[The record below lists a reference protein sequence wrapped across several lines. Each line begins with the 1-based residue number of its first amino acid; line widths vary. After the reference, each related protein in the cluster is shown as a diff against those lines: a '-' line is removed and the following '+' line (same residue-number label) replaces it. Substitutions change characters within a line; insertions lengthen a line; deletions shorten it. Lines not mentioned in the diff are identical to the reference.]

1 MGDDPPPL
9 PPKLR
14 SGGGGGGGGSWSRY
28 TEQDIAKALEEEN
41 KEYERIR
48 KEKLGRSQSQRASSI
63 KENDTQ
69 DQPRSKTPTERGS
82 TKMDVKSRPRPNSN
96 QPLPKPR
103 TISLSQTQSTSLM
116 TQLHSS
122 TKPRAVSYAGLARS
136 EPDNSDATQSGSI
149 NKQLVKEEED
159 KNSQQDLMSFHSP
172 EKPKN
177 DILELFN
184 SVNNSSTSLVLP
196 ASASNSQ
203 GTCRLPSSYG
213 QLFNTQ
219 HHIQGGSSSTLS
231 STYQGTIAAST
242 VASPNWLAI
251 VQDGSTYPN
260 YNNSSLAS
268 AVPYQPILSQQQ
280 SVPAN
285 FNKYFNMSNTGQLV
299 PVSQSLSTSQTG
311 PQLPRRCPTLDM
323 SCRSSMIS
331 QLSVSQSASSS
342 PILSP
347 IALENT
353 NSALGVLGNIR
364 KGDDLIDLGK
374 EPLMSIENTDS
385 AAMRDSVLDVFDPI
399 VLKTKEEESRKMY
412 SIVSALKRDDGDG
425 VGEVKISKEAH
436 ELLQLKKGKKSVN
449 DDEMSYYE
457 QVDPFEYMHPGASS
471 TRSDPVYDIYDGL
484 VSPGAVGGET
494 FDLPPPLPPR
504 TSARESD
511 TEVQRSPRH
520 KTQKKKVEEKRRE
533 SLKFEGHSS
542 PCRIQLRKIPA
553 LNADDEA
560 KAFWES
566 IKKRR
571 GEYTWNDHIGNPG
584 LLHSACLEGNVDPTL
599 SVKLTVH
606 YQDKKSVSFTCNLD
620 SSVEHVVMHTVCTLE
635 LSGESND
642 YILKVRG
649 VDDYL
654 SGETTL
660 GEYEYVHSCIKYDK
674 DVVFTLMN
682 ADTVKQSYIRTDADD
697 VAIASV
703 RVEELMSAGS
713 GEVVHHET
721 LIIVIDTFETEL
733 KNLHKSGVL
742 LIDGTMVQ
750 DLPSPMRSIGLRQ
763 VVKQLCSLLGKLETT
778 DVTDAITNLVST
790 CRIIQKSQGILDG
803 EEDSR
808 GQRMLSTGSHD
819 SSNPEELKTLLL
831 DALSRLATAVN
842 NFLVMYSKAFRVD
855 FTVDVSSDVTSESRD
870 IREVRDKISVKIQ
883 GLHRLEMEWR
893 YDEYFVE
900 AQLFHGSR
908 CIGQPVH
915 THTKKVT
922 DDCKFYS
929 KVIFN
934 HWLDLGARINTLPKE
949 SRLVLTVFGL
959 KVVEAENKVEQPQYI
974 REELGWAA
982 LQCFSYKGNLT
993 QGSSLLTLWPMASDR
1008 RLGPAPYSSDH
1019 PQVHGCPVISVE
1031 LKDLCGEVIF
1041 PEIVPLEPTK
1051 LEFSSL
1057 DSNTQQL
1064 LSDIIERDIFTF
1076 NKGSAEEREIL
1087 WEKRHYL
1094 HEEPFALAK
1103 VLLAAHSWDVSCLPD
1118 LHSIVKNWSSPTPAD
1133 ALHLLLPCFADS
1145 AVRGRAVEWIRS
1157 LGSDELISF
1166 LPQLVQ
1172 AVKHEAWDISPTA
1185 ELLLERALTSPR
1197 LAHHLY
1203 WLLNQCLPL
1212 QTNMG
1217 GEREVVS
1224 DARYRRRLNL
1234 VTRALMAVCGKNMED
1249 RLLSQEARLRS
1260 LYATAMRIKDL
1271 KDNQRMTILNQDL
1284 SDLHYC
1290 LEANPTSLPLSPSLE
1305 VSGVD
1310 IKNCSYFNSFTVPLR
1325 LAFISSEKNTHP
1337 IHAIFKVGDDLRQD
1351 MLVIQ
1356 MIRLMDKLWIKEG
1369 LDLKVVTF
1377 SVVPTGD
1384 KIGIIELVKDAE
1396 TLRKIHTE
1404 YGITG
1409 SFQDRPIAE
1418 WLAKQNPS
1426 QLEYQRAVEN
1436 FTASCAAYCVAT
1448 YILGICDRHND
1459 NIMLKTSGHL
1469 FHIDFGK
1476 FLGDAQKFGSFKRDR
1491 TPFVLTSDM
1500 AYVINGGE
1508 KPSDKFQG
1516 FVDLCCRAFNII
1528 RRNGQ
1533 LLLYLFAL
1541 MASSGI
1547 PGVTWDA
1554 VTYVERALLQ
1564 DKTNAE
1570 AGAMFSR
1577 MIQES
1582 LKSWFTQVNFFIHNL
1597 AQLRFT
1603 GDHSDDLLLS
1613 FIPKTYTESQDGKI
1627 HQVRLYSYQ
1636 KRYNPNKY
1644 YVYILEVEREGQ
1656 REPTYLFRSYREF
1669 SEFHQK
1675 LCLIFPL
1682 ARIHS
1687 LPKGVQIGRSEV
1699 KAVAEKR
1706 KLEIELFLATL
1717 FDLAPEIS
1725 HSDLVYTFFHPLL
1738 RDQEDTDIHIKKL
1751 KNKDP
1756 RSSVVGVRSG
1766 SSNSRGGAAQGQV
1779 KVSIQYL
1786 RGQLQIMVHHA
1797 RNLSFISA
1805 GQEPSPYV
1813 KLYLLPDPYK
1823 KTKRKTKVVKKS
1835 CHPTFME
1842 PITYRMSQDIV
1853 KQRILEISVWSEDKF
1868 SENIYLGS
1876 SYLKL
1881 SALELKEEQCEWLSL
1896 EHQRNTALGHTI
1908 QHRA

>member
-1 MGDDPPPL
+1 MVQVQTKEEVSNTSEKPPDRKTKKPGKRRSTFYCL
-9 PPKLR
+9 PPDI
-14 SGGGGGGGGSWSRY
+14 GSAES
-28 TEQDIAKALEEEN
+28 LP
-41 KEYERIR
+41 
-48 KEKLGRSQSQRASSI
+48 LH
-63 KENDTQ
+63 TQ
-69 DQPRSKTPTERGS
+69 QGSKQHES
-82 TKMDVKSRPRPNSN
+82 
-96 QPLPKPR
+96 
-103 TISLSQTQSTSLM
+103 
-116 TQLHSS
+116 
-122 TKPRAVSYAGLARS
+122 RAVEDSHKVEITENIADFLKDKVGDYDVSFEIKTRKS
-136 EPDNSDATQSGSI
+136 ESHWYMIYYDGSI
-149 NKQLVKEEED
+149 NISDDDDDDEVSKVETCMCNEICAATTQP
-159 KNSQQDLMSFHSP
+159 SF
-172 EKPKN
+172 E
-177 DILELFN
+177 
-184 SVNNSSTSLVLP
+184 
-196 ASASNSQ
+196 
-203 GTCRLPSSYG
+203 C
-213 QLFNTQ
+213 
-219 HHIQGGSSSTLS
+219 
-231 STYQGTIAAST
+231 TY
-242 VASPNWLAI
+242 
-251 VQDGSTYPN
+251 
-260 YNNSSLAS
+260 SSLECKGKNVKKRS
-268 AVPYQPILSQQQ
+268 
-280 SVPAN
+280 
-285 FNKYFNMSNTGQLV
+285 G
-299 PVSQSLSTSQTG
+299 VSFDGRASTSQ
-311 PQLPRRCPTLDM
+311 
-323 SCRSSMIS
+323 
-331 QLSVSQSASSS
+331 VH
-342 PILSP
+342 
-347 IALENT
+347 
-353 NSALGVLGNIR
+353 V
-364 KGDDLIDLGK
+364 
-374 EPLMSIENTDS
+374 
-385 AAMRDSVLDVFDPI
+385 
-399 VLKTKEEESRKMY
+399 
-412 SIVSALKRDDGDG
+412 
-425 VGEVKISKEAH
+425 
-436 ELLQLKKGKKSVN
+436 
-449 DDEMSYYE
+449 
-457 QVDPFEYMHPGASS
+457 
-471 TRSDPVYDIYDGL
+471 
-484 VSPGAVGGET
+484 
-494 FDLPPPLPPR
+494 
-504 TSARESD
+504 
-511 TEVQRSPRH
+511 
-520 KTQKKKVEEKRRE
+520 
-533 SLKFEGHSS
+533 
-542 PCRIQLRKIPA
+542 RKIPA
-553 LNADDEA
+553 LSADDEA
-560 KAFWES
+560 RAFWNC

-584 LLHSACLEGNVDPTL
+584 LLHSACLEGTVDPSL
-599 SVKLTVH
+599 SCKLSVH
-606 YQDKKSVSFTCNLD
+606 YQDKQSATFTCSLD

-635 LSGESND
+635 LPGESGD

-654 SGETTL
+654 SGDTLL
-660 GEYEYVHSCIKYDK
+660 GEYEYVHSCMKYDE
-674 DVVFTLMN
+674 DVFFTLMH
-682 ADTVKQSYIRTDADD
+682 ADSVRQSYLRTEEDD
-697 VAIASV
+697 LAVMNV
-703 RVEELMSAGS
+703 RVEDLMSAGS
-713 GEVVHHET
+713 GEVIHHET
-721 LIIVIDTFETEL
+721 LIIVVETFETEL
-733 KNLHKSGVL
+733 TRLQNSGFL
-742 LIDGTMVQ
+742 LVDGTPMQ
-750 DLPSPMRSIGLRQ
+750 DLPSPMRSRRLRQ
-763 VVKQLCSLLGKLETT
+763 VVKQMCALLGNLETT
-778 DVTDAITNLVST
+778 EVSDAINTLVST

-803 EEDSR
+803 EDDGP
-808 GQRMLSTGSHD
+808 GQRVLSTGSHD
-819 SSNPEELKTLLL
+819 TSNPEDLKQLLL
-831 DALSRLATAVN
+831 DTLSRLAGAVN
-842 NFLVMYSKAFRVD
+842 NFLVMYAKAFRVD
-855 FTVDVSSDVTSESRD
+855 FTVDMTVDPTQEQRD
-870 IREVRDKISVKIQ
+870 IQDVREKVSIKVQ
-883 GLHRLEMEWR
+883 GLHRLQLEWK

-915 THTKKVT
+915 TPTKRVT
-922 DDCKFYS
+922 DDPKFYQ
-929 KVIFN
+929 KIIFN
-934 HWLDLGARINTLPKE
+934 RWLDLGARVNTLPRE

-959 KVVEAENKVEQPQYI
+959 KVVEAENKVEQPQYL

-982 LQCFSYKGNLT
+982 IQCFSFEGHLT
-993 QGSSLLTLWPMASDR
+993 QGYHLLTLWPMASDR

-1019 PQVHGCPVISVE
+1019 PQVHGCAVLSVE
-1031 LKDLCGEVIF
+1031 LMDFGGDVVF
-1041 PEIVPLEPTK
+1041 PKITPLEPTK

-1057 DSNTQQL
+1057 DVNTQQL

-1076 NKGSAEEREIL
+1076 NKGSVEEREIL

-1094 HEEPFALAK
+1094 HKEPFALAK

-1118 LHSIVKNWSSPTPAD
+1118 LHSLVKNWASPAPAD

-1145 AVRGRAVEWIRS
+1145 VVRARAVEWIRG
-1157 LGSDELISF
+1157 LGSDELITF

-1234 VTRALMAVCGKNMED
+1234 VTRALMAICGKNMEN
-1249 RLLSQEARLRS
+1249 RLLTQEAILRS
-1260 LYATAMRIKDL
+1260 LYATAMNIKDT
-1271 KDNQRMTILNQDL
+1271 KDSQRINVLSRDL
-1284 SDLHYC
+1284 ENIHYS
-1290 LEANPTSLPLSPSLE
+1290 LEASPTSLPLSPSLE
-1305 VSGVD
+1305 VAGVD
-1310 IKNCSYFNSFTVPLR
+1310 VKNCSYFNSFTVPLK
-1325 LAFISSEKNTHP
+1325 LAFLSSEKNTDP

-1356 MIRLMDKLWIKEG
+1356 MIRLMDKLWLKEG
-1369 LDLKVVTF
+1369 FDLKVVTF

-1396 TLRKIHTE
+1396 TLRKIQTE
-1404 YGITG
+1404 YGVTG

-1426 QLEYQRAVEN
+1426 QLEYQRAVDN

-1508 KPSDKFQG
+1508 KPSDKFQS

-1554 VTYVERALLQ
+1554 VTYVERSLLQ

-1597 AQLRFT
+1597 AQLRFS
-1603 GDHSDDLLLS
+1603 GDHSDDLLS
-1613 FIPKTYTESQDGKI
+1613 FIPRTYTAAQDGKI
-1627 HQVRLYSYQ
+1627 HIVRLYSYQ

-1656 REPTYLFRSYREF
+1656 REPSYLFRSYREF

-1675 LCLIFPL
+1675 LCMIFPL
-1682 ARIHS
+1682 ARIHG

-1738 RDQEDTDIHIKKL
+1738 RDQEDTDIHIRKL
-1751 KNKDP
+1751 KNKD
-1756 RSSVVGVRSG
+1756 
-1766 SSNSRGGAAQGQV
+1766 SRTSLPPAIPSIPGQVQGQV
-1779 KVSIQYL
+1779 KVSVQYL

-1797 RNLSFISA
+1797 RNLSLIST

-1813 KLYLLPDPYK
+1813 KLYLLPDPHK
-1823 KTKRKTKVVKKS
+1823 KTKRKTKVVKKT

-1853 KQRILEISVWSEDKF
+1853 KQRVLEISVWSEDKF
-1868 SENIYLGS
+1868 SENMYLGS
-1876 SYLKL
+1876 SYLRL

-1908 QHRA
+1908 QHNA

>member
-1 MGDDPPPL
+1 MGDEPPPL
-9 PPKLR
+9 PPKMR
-14 SGGGGGGGGSWSRY
+14 SSTGVRY
-28 TEQDIAKALEEEN
+28 TEQDMAKALEEEN

-48 KEKLGRSQSQRASSI
+48 RELGRSHSQRQAPLR
-63 KENDTQ
+63 ENGLHDA
-69 DQPRSKTPTERGS
+69 PRSQTPTERHS
-82 TKMDVKSRPRPNSN
+82 RPVEVKPRPRPGNKPA
-96 QPLPKPR
+96 QPTPKPR
-103 TISLSQTQSTSLM
+103 TISLTQNTPKAPVKSRSASHSVYSHSLIAAESVSVSNSNASPTSTI
-116 TQLHSS
+116 
-122 TKPRAVSYAGLARS
+122 A
-136 EPDNSDATQSGSI
+136 ESG
-149 NKQLVKEEED
+149 ND
-159 KNSQQDLMSFHSP
+159 QQDLISFNSP

-177 DILELFN
+177 DILEYLHTVN
-184 SVNNSSTSLVLP
+184 ANQKSVVPVST
-196 ASASNSQ
+196 SQ
-203 GTCRLPSSYG
+203 GTYRVHSISRQSYSS
-213 QLFNTQ
+213 
-219 HHIQGGSSSTLS
+219 HHSSSVGPTASLT
-231 STYQGTIAAST
+231 TYQGAMTPMFSG
-242 VASPNWLAI
+242 SQCQAI
-251 VQDGSTYPN
+251 TQNGTSYPN
-260 YNNSSLAS
+260 YSHSSTGTSYRPTLPTVQPTTSNLILNYPSSL
-268 AVPYQPILSQQQ
+268 
-280 SVPAN
+280 
-285 FNKYFNMSNTGQLV
+285 GQLV
-299 PVSQSLSTSQTG
+299 PVMPPL
-311 PQLPRRCPTLDM
+311 PQRCPVVDLHNVGNM
-323 SCRSSMIS
+323 FS
-331 QLSVSQSASSS
+331 QLTIPKGAKGSPVGTPTTAGLTIPDPAISASTAGRIVSAS
-342 PILSP
+342 
-347 IALENT
+347 
-353 NSALGVLGNIR
+353 NS
-364 KGDDLIDLGK
+364 DDLIDLGK
-374 EPLMSIENTDS
+374 GGSLTDS
-385 AAMRDSVLDVFDPI
+385 VDALETKTSVLDVFDPI
-399 VLKTKEEESRKMY
+399 MLKAKEELRRKNT
-412 SIVSALKRDDGDG
+412 SASNSVS
-425 VGEVKISKEAH
+425 SKEHHTDPSCVPISDEAQ
-436 ELLQLKKGKKSVN
+436 ELLRYKCSKKLN

-471 TRSDPVYDIYDGL
+471 TRSDPVYDIYYGL

-494 FDLPPPLPPR
+494 FDIPPPLPPR
-504 TSARESD
+504 SSVKEP
-511 TEVQRSPRH
+511 EVELRKSVRSPRAE
-520 KTQKKKVEEKRRE
+520 KKFMEKKR
-533 SLKFEGHSS
+533 SGVVLDGKSS
-542 PCRIQLRKIPA
+542 TRQIRLLKIPA
-553 LNADDEA
+553 LSADDEA
-560 KAFWES
+560 RAFWDC

-571 GEYTWNDHIGNPG
+571 GEYTWDDHIGNPG
-584 LLHSACLEGNVDPTL
+584 LLHSACLEGTVDPGL
-599 SVKLTVH
+599 SVKL
-606 YQDKKSVSFTCNLD
+606 SVYYKEREPLAFTCNLD

-635 LSGESND
+635 LPGESAD
-642 YILKVRG
+642 YMLKVRG

-654 SGETTL
+654 SGETVL
-660 GEYEYVHSCIKYDK
+660 GEYEYVHNCIKYDQ
-674 DVVFTLMN
+674 DVAFTLMH
-682 ADTVKQSYIRTDADD
+682 ADSVRHSYQRTQEDD
-697 VAIASV
+697 IAVLDV
-703 RVEELMSAGS
+703 RVEDLMSAGS
-713 GEVVHHET
+713 GEVVHHES
-721 LIIVIDTFETEL
+721 LIIVVETFETEL
-733 KNLHKSGVL
+733 TRLQNSGFL
-742 LIDGTMVQ
+742 LVDGMPLQ
-750 DLPSPMRSIGLRQ
+750 DLPSPMRSRRLRQ
-763 VVKQLCSLLGKLETT
+763 VVKQMCAILGNLETT
-778 DVTDAITNLVST
+778 EVSESINNLVST
-790 CRIIQKSQGILDG
+790 CRIIQQSQPRGTMELQKGILDG
-803 EEDSR
+803 EEDIP
-808 GQRMLSTGSHD
+808 GQRILSTGSHD
-819 SSNPEELKTLLL
+819 STNPEDLKHLLL
-831 DALSRLATAVN
+831 DALSRLAGAVN
-842 NFLVMYSKAFRVD
+842 NFLVMYAKAFRVD
-855 FTVDVSSDVTSESRD
+855 FTVDRTVDATKAFSLHNIFSLSR
-870 IREVRDKISVKIQ
+870 K
-883 GLHRLEMEWR
+883 
-893 YDEYFVE
+893 
-900 AQLFHGSR
+900 
-908 CIGQPVH
+908 
-915 THTKKVT
+915 
-922 DDCKFYS
+922 
-929 KVIFN
+929 
-934 HWLDLGARINTLPKE
+934 
-949 SRLVLTVFGL
+949 
-959 KVVEAENKVEQPQYI
+959 
-974 REELGWAA
+974 
-982 LQCFSYKGNLT
+982 LT
-993 QGSSLLTLWPMASDR
+993 QGSHLLTLWPMVSDK

-1019 PQVHGCPVISVE
+1019 PRVHGCPVLSVE
-1031 LKDLCGEVIF
+1031 LKDFGGEVYF
-1041 PEIVPLEPTK
+1041 PRVEIPPPTK

-1057 DSNTQQL
+1057 DLNTQQQ
-1064 LSDIIERDIFTF
+1064 LSDIIERDIFIF
-1076 NKGSAEEREIL
+1076 NKGSVEEREIL

-1094 HEEPFALAK
+1094 HEEPAALAK

-1118 LHSIVKNWSSPTPAD
+1118 LHSLVRNWASPAPAD

-1145 AVRGRAVEWIRS
+1145 VVRGCAVGWIRG

-1217 GEREVVS
+1217 GERELVS

-1234 VTRALMAVCGKNMED
+1234 VTRALMAICGKNLEN
-1249 RLLSQEARLRS
+1249 RLLTQEAILRS
-1260 LYATAMRIKDL
+1260 LYATAMNIKDT
-1271 KDNQRMTILNQDL
+1271 KDSQRMHVLGRDL
-1284 SDLHYC
+1284 ENIHYN
-1290 LEANPTSLPLSPSLE
+1290 LTENPTSLPLSPSLE
-1305 VSGVD
+1305 VAGVD
-1310 IKNCSYFNSFTVPLR
+1310 LKNCSYFNSFTVPLK
-1325 LAFISSEKNTHP
+1325 LAFLSSEDNTDP

-1356 MIRLMDKLWIKEG
+1356 MIRLMDKLWLKEG

-1396 TLRKIHTE
+1396 TLRKIQTE
-1404 YGITG
+1404 YGVTG

-1426 QLEYQRAVEN
+1426 QLEYQRAVDN
-1436 FTASCAAYCVAT
+1436 FTASCAGYCVAT

-1528 RRNGQ
+1528 RHNGH

-1554 VTYVERALLQ
+1554 VTYVQRALLQ

-1613 FIPKTYTESQDGKI
+1613 FIPRTYTAAQDGKI
-1627 HQVRLYSYQ
+1627 RMVRLYSYQ

-1644 YVYILEVEREGQ
+1644 YVYILQVDRENQ

-1675 LCLIFPL
+1675 LCLVFPL

-1687 LPKGVQIGRSEV
+1687 IPKGVQIGRSEV

-1738 RDQEDTDIHIKKL
+1738 RDQEDTDIHLKKL
-1751 KNKDP
+1751 KGKDT
-1756 RSSVVGVRSG
+1756 RSSISSG
-1766 SSNSRGGAAQGQV
+1766 APNSAGQVQGQV
-1779 KVSIQYL
+1779 KVSVQYL

-1797 RNLSFISA
+1797 RNLSLTSP

-1813 KLYLLPDPYK
+1813 KLYLLPDPHK
-1823 KTKRKTKVVKKS
+1823 KTKRKTKVVKKT

-1842 PITYRMSQDIV
+1842 PITYRMSQDII
-1853 KQRILEISVWSEDKF
+1853 KQRVLEISVWSEDKF
-1868 SENIYLGS
+1868 SENVYLGS
-1876 SYLKL
+1876 CYLRL
-1881 SALELKEEQCEWLSL
+1881 AALDLKEEQCEWLSL

>member
-1 MGDDPPPL
+1 MGDKPPPL
-9 PPKLR
+9 PPKMR
-14 SGGGGGGGGSWSRY
+14 SVGGGQY
-28 TEQDIAKALEEEN
+28 TQQDIAKALEEEN

-48 KEKLGRSQSQRASSI
+48 REKLSRSQSQRSASV
-63 KENDTQ
+63 KENGTQ
-69 DQPRSKTPTERGS
+69 DRPRPQTPTERGS
-82 TKMDVKSRPRPNSN
+82 TKTDVKPRPRPSPATT
-96 QPLPKPR
+96 QPTPKPR
-103 TISLSQTQSTSLM
+103 TFSLSHTQPVSLFPQSQAATKTRSVSQGSPFITESQFTHVSQLESVSTSKF
-116 TQLHSS
+116 TS
-122 TKPRAVSYAGLARS
+122 TD
-136 EPDNSDATQSGSI
+136 ENQ
-149 NKQLVKEEED
+149 ED
-159 KNSQQDLMSFHSP
+159 LISFHSP

-177 DILELFN
+177 DILTLLHN
-184 SVNNSSTSLVLP
+184 INANQ
-196 ASASNSQ
+196 SAVVPITTSQ
-203 GTCRLPSSYG
+203 GTYTMSNTYRQSFSTPPPTVRPPSS
-213 QLFNTQ
+213 L
-219 HHIQGGSSSTLS
+219 
-231 STYQGTIAAST
+231 STYQGTIT
-242 VASPNWLAI
+242 PIVA
-251 VQDGSTYPN
+251 GSTWSVAGQNGMTPYPN
-260 YNNSSLAS
+260 YSSSSLS
-268 AVPYQPILSQQQ
+268 SVSYQ
-280 SVPAN
+280 SVIGQSSSLSCGLSYKN
-285 FNKYFNMSNTGQLV
+285 FQNPGQLV
-299 PVSQSLSTSQTG
+299 PVTQASSGTQSAPPITQRCSNLDINLVLGNHLSDCQSTSAASGT
-311 PQLPRRCPTLDM
+311 PTKEM
-323 SCRSSMIS
+323 A
-331 QLSVSQSASSS
+331 LSVSLIGKS
-342 PILSP
+342 P
-347 IALENT
+347 
-353 NSALGVLGNIR
+353 NIP
-364 KGDDLIDLGK
+364 KDDLIDLGK
-374 EPLMSIENTDS
+374 GS
-385 AAMRDSVLDVFDPI
+385 AVKDSVDCETKTSLLDAFDPI
-399 VLKTKEEESRKMY
+399 VLKAKEEEKAKKRSPSSSSSINQGETNVEPSDVSISEEAQELLSFKSRK
-412 SIVSALKRDDGDG
+412 SR
-425 VGEVKISKEAH
+425 
-436 ELLQLKKGKKSVN
+436 N

-494 FDLPPPLPPR
+494 FDIPPPLPPR
-504 TSARESD
+504 SSVVE
-511 TEVQRSPRH
+511 EVDIRLRRGARSPKSPRVAAL
-520 KTQKKKVEEKRRE
+520 KKR
-533 SLKFEGHSS
+533 SCLKFDGTSTSS
-542 PCRIQLRKIPA
+542 HIQLCKIPA
-553 LNADDEA
+553 LSADDEA
-560 KAFWES
+560 RAFWDS
-566 IKKRR
+566 IKRRR
-571 GEYTWNDHIGNPG
+571 GEYTWSDHIGNPG
-584 LLHSACLEGNVDPTL
+584 LLHSACLESSIDPKQ
-599 SVKLTVH
+599 SIKLTVH
-606 YQDKKSVSFTCNLD
+606 YLSHESVTFTCNLD

-635 LSGESND
+635 LPGESAD
-642 YILKVRG
+642 YVLKVRG
-649 VDDYL
+649 LDEYL
-654 SGETTL
+654 SGETVL
-660 GEYEYVHSCIKYDK
+660 GEYEYVHTCMKFDE
-674 DVVFTLMN
+674 DVIFTLMH
-682 ADTVKQSYIRTDADD
+682 ADSVKQAYLRTEEDD
-697 VAIASV
+697 QTVLNV
-703 RVEELMSAGS
+703 HVEELMSAGS
-713 GEVVHHET
+713 GDVAHYEQLTIVVE
-721 LIIVIDTFETEL
+721 TFEKEL
-733 KNLHKSGVL
+733 SRLQNSGFL
-742 LIDGTMVQ
+742 LIDGTPVQ
-750 DLPSPMRSIGLRQ
+750 DLPSPMRSRKVRQ
-763 VVKQLCSLLGKLETT
+763 VVRQMCTVLGNLETNE
-778 DVTDAITNLVST
+778 VSDAITTLVNT

-803 EEDSR
+803 EEDFP
-808 GQRMLSTGSHD
+808 GQRILSTGSHD
-819 SSNPEELKTLLL
+819 ASSPDFLKKQLL
-831 DALSRLATAVN
+831 DAVSCLGAAVN
-842 NFLVMYSKAFRVD
+842 NFLIMYAKAFRVD
-855 FTVDVSSDVTSESRD
+855 FTVDITTEPTNDPQD
-870 IREVRDKISVKIQ
+870 IRDVREKVSVKIQ
-883 GLHRLEMEWR
+883 GFHRLEREWK
-893 YDEYFVE
+893 YDEYFVH

-908 CIGQPVH
+908 CLGQPGYSH
-915 THTKKVT
+915 TRKMSEGTTFYPKVT
-922 DDCKFYS
+922 
-929 KVIFN
+929 FN
-934 HWLDLGARINTLPKE
+934 GWLDLEARINTLPKE
-949 SRLVLTVFGL
+949 SRLVFTVFGV
-959 KVVEAENKVEQPQYI
+959 KIIEAESKGDQPQYI
-974 REELGWAA
+974 REEIGWAA
-982 LQCFSYKGNLT
+982 VQCFSFDGHLT
-993 QGSSLLTLWPMASDR
+993 QGSHLLTLWPMASDR

-1019 PQVHGCPVISVE
+1019 PQVHSCPVLSVE
-1031 LKDLCGEVIF
+1031 LFDIKGEVVF
-1041 PEIVPLEPTK
+1041 PEIIPLEPTK

-1057 DSNTQQL
+1057 DINTQQL

-1094 HEEPFALAK
+1094 HAEPFALAK

-1118 LHSIVKNWSSPTPAD
+1118 LHSIVKNWASPAPAD
-1133 ALHLLLPCFADS
+1133 ALHLLLPCFPDS
-1145 AVRGRAVEWIRS
+1145 VVRARAVEWIRG

-1172 AVKHEAWDISPTA
+1172 AVKHEAWDVSPIA

-1234 VTRALMAVCGKNMED
+1234 VTRALMAVCGKNMEN
-1249 RLLSQEARLRS
+1249 RLLKQEAVLRS
-1260 LYATAMRIKDL
+1260 LYATAMSIKDI
-1271 KDNQRMTILNQDL
+1271 KDNQRMPKLCRDL
-1284 SDLHYC
+1284 EHIHYS
-1290 LEANPTSLPLSPSLE
+1290 LQASPTSLPLSPSME
-1305 VSGVD
+1305 VAGVD
-1310 IKNCSYFNSFTVPLR
+1310 VKNCSYFNSFTVPLR
-1325 LAFISSEKNTHP
+1325 LAFLSSEAETDP

-1356 MIRLMDKLWIKEG
+1356 MIRLMDRLWLKED

-1377 SVVPTGD
+1377 NVVPTGD

-1396 TLRKIHTE
+1396 TLRKIQTE
-1404 YGITG
+1404 YGVTG

-1516 FVDLCCRAFNII
+1516 FVDLCCCAFNII
-1528 RRNGQ
+1528 RKNGQ

-1547 PGVTWDA
+1547 PGVTWEA

-1564 DKTNAE
+1564 DNTNAE

-1577 MIQES
+1577 MIQDS

-1597 AQLRFT
+1597 AQLRFS
-1603 GDHSDDLLLS
+1603 GDHSGDLLLS
-1613 FIPKTYTESQDGKI
+1613 FIPKIYTAQQDGKI
-1627 HQVRLYSYQ
+1627 SKVSLYSYQ

-1706 KLEIELFLATL
+1706 KFEIELFLATL
-1717 FDLAPEIS
+1717 FDLTAEIS

-1751 KNKDP
+1751 KNRDT
-1756 RSSVVGVRSG
+1756 RSSLPPNLPSVPGHV
-1766 SSNSRGGAAQGQV
+1766 QGQV
-1779 KVSIQYL
+1779 KVSVQYL

-1797 RNLSFISA
+1797 RNLSFISN

-1813 KLYLLPDPYK
+1813 KLYLLPDPHK
-1823 KTKRKTKVVKKS
+1823 KTKRKTKVVKKT

-1842 PITYRMSQDIV
+1842 LITYRMSQDII

-1876 SYLKL
+1876 SYLRL
-1881 SALELKEEQCEWLSL
+1881 NALELKEEQCEWLSL

-1908 QHRA
+1908 QHNA

>member
-1 MGDDPPPL
+1 MDDEPPPL
-9 PPKLR
+9 PPKMR
-14 SGGGGGGGGSWSRY
+14 AAVGGRY
-28 TEQDIAKALEEEN
+28 TDEDIAKALDEER
-41 KEYERIR
+41 KVYEKIQQ
-48 KEKLGRSQSQRASSI
+48 EKQGRSHSTRSLSLKESSTRDGSRYQI
-63 KENDTQ
+63 IDEK
-69 DQPRSKTPTERGS
+69 SKA
-82 TKMDVKSRPRPNSN
+82 RPRPVTVSS
-96 QPLPKPR
+96 QPAPKPR
-103 TISLSQTQSTSLM
+103 NLSLGRVDSC
-116 TQLHSS
+116 
-122 TKPRAVSYAGLARS
+122 GLQ
-136 EPDNSDATQSGSI
+136 DNSQATKKMELDSLISADDSNFSIVKSLVSNDGARRGSDR
-149 NKQLVKEEED
+149 N
-159 KNSQQDLMSFHSP
+159 QQDLISFNSP

-177 DILELFN
+177 DILELLHN
-184 SVNNSSTSLVLP
+184 INANQSSVVPISRQSFTSIQSSMGPTPSLSSAYPGNLSPIFPGAQLPVTSQNGINYPNLG
-196 ASASNSQ
+196 S
-203 GTCRLPSSYG
+203 PSSIVSYRSSFP
-213 QLFNTQ
+213 LTQ
-219 HHIQGGSSSTLS
+219 TQSSSSLS
-231 STYQGTIAAST
+231 NIPSQNQGVPSVSQALSGPLTAPPIPHRYT
-242 VASPNWLAI
+242 VFDI
-251 VQDGSTYPN
+251 QRM
-260 YNNSSLAS
+260 SSLAS
-268 AVPYQPILSQQQ
+268 RLPSAQN
-280 SVPAN
+280 SVTPSVTSKTSGA
-285 FNKYFNMSNTGQLV
+285 YALDL
-299 PVSQSLSTSQTG
+299 PV
-311 PQLPRRCPTLDM
+311 
-323 SCRSSMIS
+323 
-331 QLSVSQSASSS
+331 SASSIKKFKS
-342 PILSP
+342 PL
-347 IALENT
+347 
-353 NSALGVLGNIR
+353 V
-364 KGDDLIDLGK
+364 DDLIDLN
-374 EPLMSIENTDS
+374 MSKVGDTLDGGNS
-385 AAMRDSVLDVFDPI
+385 KLSVLDVFDPI
-399 VLKTKEEESRKMY
+399 LLKAKEEEQVKKKSVKP
-412 SIVSALKRDDGDG
+412 VSSELPESCGADG
-425 VGEVKISKEAH
+425 VLISKEAS
-436 ELLQLKKGKKSVN
+436 ELLQYKTSKKLN
-449 DDEMSYYE
+449 DDEMSYYG

-484 VSPGAVGGET
+484 VSPGAVAGDT
-494 FDLPPPLPPR
+494 FDIPPPLPPR
-504 TSARESD
+504 TLEKKADVELRSK
-511 TEVQRSPRH
+511 QSPRTMQKTPH
-520 KTQKKKVEEKRRE
+520 KKR
-533 SLKFEGHSS
+533 SAILFDGKSGSGQ
-542 PCRIQLRKIPA
+542 ILLRKIPA
-553 LNADDEA
+553 LSADGEA
-560 KAFWES
+560 RAFWDC

-571 GEYTWNDHIGNPG
+571 GEYTWDDHIGNPG
-584 LLHSACLEGNVDPTL
+584 LLHSSCIEVIEDPSL
-599 SVKLTVH
+599 SVKLQVYYANQET
-606 YQDKKSVSFTCNLD
+606 VSFTCNLN
-620 SSVEHVVMHTVCTLE
+620 SSIEHVVMHTVCTLE
-635 LSGESND
+635 LEGESSD
-642 YILKVRG
+642 YVLKVRG
-649 VDDYL
+649 IDDYL
-654 SGETTL
+654 TGETML
-660 GEYEYVHSCIKYDK
+660 GDYEYVHTCVKYDL
-674 DVVFTLMN
+674 DVSFTLLH
-682 ADTVKQSYIRTDADD
+682 ADSVKHAYQRTLEDD
-697 VAIASV
+697 EAVLLIQ
-703 RVEELMSAGS
+703 VEELMSAGS
-713 GEVVHHET
+713 GDVVHYDT
-721 LIIVIDTFETEL
+721 LIIVVETFEQEL
-733 KNLHKSGVL
+733 SRLQNSGFL
-742 LIDGTMVQ
+742 LIDGTPVQ
-750 DLPSPMRSIGLRQ
+750 DLPSPMKSHRLSQ
-763 VVKQLCSLLGKLETT
+763 VVKNMCALLGNLQTNE
-778 DVTDAITNLVST
+778 VTEALSNLVST
-790 CRIIQKSQGILDG
+790 CRIIQQSQGILDG
-803 EEDSR
+803 EEDIR
-808 GQRMLSTGSHD
+808 GQRILSTGSHD
-819 SSNPEELKTLLL
+819 ISSTDDLKNLLL
-831 DALSRLATAVN
+831 DALCSLSGAVN
-842 NFLVMYSKAFRVD
+842 NFLAMYARAFRVD
-855 FTVDVSSDVTSESRD
+855 FTVETSVESLKDPQEIQNVREQVSVS
-870 IREVRDKISVKIQ
+870 IQ
-883 GLHRLEMEWR
+883 GLHRLDMEWK

-908 CIGQPVH
+908 CLGQPVH
-915 THTKKVT
+915 SVQKKV
-922 DDCKFYS
+922 DVDPKFYP

-934 HWLDLGARINTLPKE
+934 QRLDLVMRFNTLPKE

-959 KVVEAENKVEQPQYI
+959 NTIEAENKVELPKYI

-982 LQCFSYKGNLT
+982 VQYFSFEGHLA
-993 QGSSLLTLWPMASDR
+993 QGEYLLTLWPMASDR
-1008 RLGPAPYSSDH
+1008 RLGPAPYTSDH
-1019 PQVHGCPVISVE
+1019 PQAHKCPVLSVK
-1031 LKDLCGEVIF
+1031 LMNYGSDVLF
-1041 PEIVPLEPTK
+1041 PEIVPLPPTK

-1057 DSNTQQL
+1057 DLNTQQL

-1118 LHSIVKNWSSPTPAD
+1118 LHSLVKNWSAPAPAD
-1133 ALHLLLPCFADS
+1133 ALHLLLPSFADS
-1145 AVRGRAVEWIRS
+1145 MVRARAIEWIRS
-1157 LGSDELISF
+1157 LGSDELITF

-1172 AVKHEAWDISPTA
+1172 AVKHEAWDVSSTA
-1185 ELLLERALTSPR
+1185 ELLLDKALLSPR

-1234 VTRALMAVCGKNMED
+1234 VTRALMAICGKNMQN
-1249 RLLSQEARLRS
+1249 RLLTQEAILRS
-1260 LYATAMRIKDL
+1260 LYATAMNIKDT
-1271 KDNQRMTILNQDL
+1271 KDSQRMNVLCRDL
-1284 SDLHYC
+1284 ENIHYT

-1310 IKNCSYFNSFTVPLR
+1310 VKNCSYFNSFTVPLK
-1325 LAFISSEKNTHP
+1325 LAFLSSESGTDP

-1356 MIRLMDKLWIKEG
+1356 MIRLMDKLWLKEH

-1396 TLRKIHTE
+1396 TLRKIQTE
-1404 YGITG
+1404 YGVTG

-1426 QLEYQRAVEN
+1426 QLEYQRAVKN

-1476 FLGDAQKFGSFKRDR
+1476 FLGDAQKFGNFKRDR

-1500 AYVINGGE
+1500 AYVINGGD

-1554 VTYVERALLQ
+1554 VTYVERSLLQ

-1603 GDHSDDLLLS
+1603 GDHTDDLLLS
-1613 FIPKTYTESQDGKI
+1613 FIPRTYTQVQDGKI
-1627 HQVRLYSYQ
+1627 NLVRLYSYQ

-1644 YVYILEVEREGQ
+1644 YVYILQVEREGQ
-1656 REPTYLFRSYREF
+1656 REPSYLFRSYREF

-1717 FDLAPEIS
+1717 FDLTSEIS

-1751 KNKDP
+1751 KNKDTRVSIP
-1756 RSSVVGVRSG
+1756 PVVPTSPGPV
-1766 SSNSRGGAAQGQV
+1766 QGQV

-1797 RNLSFISA
+1797 RNLSLMSN

-1853 KQRILEISVWSEDKF
+1853 KQRVLEISVWSEDKF
-1868 SENIYLGS
+1868 SENLYLGS
-1876 SYLKL
+1876 SYLRL
-1881 SALELKEEQCEWLSL
+1881 SNLDLKEENSEWLSL

-1908 QHRA
+1908 QHSA

>member
-1 MGDDPPPL
+1 MGDEPPPL

-14 SGGGGGGGGSWSRY
+14 SMTGSRY

-41 KEYERIR
+41 REYERIR
-48 KEKLGRSQSQRASSI
+48 REKLGRSQSQRSTSI
-63 KENDTQ
+63 KENGLQ
-69 DQPRSKTPTERGS
+69 DRPRSQTPTERGS
-82 TKMDVKSRPRPNSN
+82 TRTGEVKSRPRPNTVTSH
-96 QPLPKPR
+96 PTPKPR
-103 TISLSQTQSTSLM
+103 TISLSQTHSVKPLSQSQSISKSRSVSCSASNITTSTSDSVN
-116 TQLHSS
+116 TQHSTS
-122 TKPRAVSYAGLARS
+122 SSLSSRS
-136 EPDNSDATQSGSI
+136 CIDGNNQH
-149 NKQLVKEEED
+149 
-159 KNSQQDLMSFHSP
+159 DLMSFHSP

-177 DILELFN
+177 DILELLQNINANQSAVVPVSTSQGTFRMSSTYRQSFN
-184 SVNNSSTSLVLP
+184 SQQTPLGPTSSLPTYQGSIAPVFTGSQWPAITQNGTSYLNYSSASSSVPYRPSMSQSQSLSSNLSFTNFSNHGQLVPASQTPNSQTAPKLPQRCPVLEIHRMSTLVNQLSLTQ
-196 ASASNSQ
+196 SASNSPVISPTAA
-203 GTCRLPSSYG
+203 GTP
-213 QLFNTQ
+213 
-219 HHIQGGSSSTLS
+219 
-231 STYQGTIAAST
+231 TIEIP
-242 VASPNWLAI
+242 VASSLVGTKA
-251 VQDGSTYPN
+251 
-260 YNNSSLAS
+260 SSL
-268 AVPYQPILSQQQ
+268 
-280 SVPAN
+280 
-285 FNKYFNMSNTGQLV
+285 
-299 PVSQSLSTSQTG
+299 
-311 PQLPRRCPTLDM
+311 
-323 SCRSSMIS
+323 
-331 QLSVSQSASSS
+331 
-342 PILSP
+342 
-347 IALENT
+347 
-353 NSALGVLGNIR
+353 
-364 KGDDLIDLGK
+364 KGDDLIDLGVGSLLK
-374 EPLMSIENTDS
+374 DTLDS
-385 AAMRDSVLDVFDPI
+385 VATRTSVLDVFDPI
-399 VLKTKEEESRKMY
+399 LLKAKEEEELRKK
-412 SIVSALKRDDGDG
+412 SAVTSVSTGGIDEKVSNAD
-425 VGEVKISKEAH
+425 VPISKEAH
-436 ELLQLKKGKKSVN
+436 ELLQYKTLKKVS
-449 DDEMSYYE
+449 DDELSYYE

-494 FDLPPPLPPR
+494 FDIPPPLPPR
-504 TSARESD
+504 TNIREA
-511 TEVQRSPRH
+511 EVELRKTVKSP
-520 KTQKKKVEEKRRE
+520 KVQKKHLEKKQSEELFDGKA
-533 SLKFEGHSS
+533 STNQIH
-542 PCRIQLRKIPA
+542 LRKIPA
-553 LNADDEA
+553 LSADDEA
-560 KAFWES
+560 RAFWDS

-584 LLHSACLEGNVDPTL
+584 LLHSACLEGTVDPNL

-606 YQDKKSVSFTCNLD
+606 YHDGECVTFTCSLD
-620 SSVEHVVMHTVCTLE
+620 SSVEHVVMHAVCTLE
-635 LSGESND
+635 LRGESAD

-654 SGETTL
+654 SGETIL
-660 GEYEYVHSCIKYDK
+660 GEYEYVHSCMKYDE
-674 DVVFTLMN
+674 DVVFTLMH
-682 ADTVKQSYIRTDADD
+682 ADSVKQSYLRTEEDD
-697 VAIASV
+697 LAVINV
-703 RVEELMSAGS
+703 RVEDLMSAGS
-713 GEVVHHET
+713 GEVVHHQT
-721 LIIVIDTFETEL
+721 LIIVVETFETEL
-733 KNLHKSGVL
+733 LRLQNSGFQLV
-742 LIDGTMVQ
+742 DGTPVQ
-750 DLPSPMRSIGLRQ
+750 DLPSAMRSRRLRQ
-763 VVKQLCSLLGKLETT
+763 VVKQMCALLGNLETT
-778 DVTDAITNLVST
+778 EVSDAINSLVAT
-790 CRIIQKSQGILDG
+790 CRIIQQSQGILDG
-803 EEDSR
+803 EEDIP
-808 GQRMLSTGSHD
+808 GQRVLSTGSHD
-819 SSNPEELKTLLL
+819 SSNPEDLKHMLRDT
-831 DALSRLATAVN
+831 LSRLAGAVN
-842 NFLVMYSKAFRVD
+842 NFLKMYAKAFRVD
-855 FTVDVSSDVTSESRD
+855 FTVDMTVDPTQECRD
-870 IREVRDKISVKIQ
+870 IQDVREKVLVKVQ
-883 GLHRLEMEWR
+883 GLHRLELEWK

-915 THTKKVT
+915 SQTKKVV
-922 DDCKFYS
+922 DDLKFYP
-929 KVIFN
+929 KVIFIE
-934 HWLDLGARINTLPKE
+934 WLDLGARINTLPRE
-949 SRLVLTVFGL
+949 SRLVLTAFGL
-959 KVVEAENKVEQPQYI
+959 KVIEAENKGEQPQYI

-982 LQCFSYKGNLT
+982 IQCFSFEGHLT
-993 QGSSLLTLWPMASDR
+993 QGSHLLTLWPMASDR

-1019 PQVHGCPVISVE
+1019 PQAHGCPVLSV
-1031 LKDLCGEVIF
+1031 DLLDFSGEVVF
-1041 PEIVPLEPTK
+1041 PDIIPLEPTM

-1057 DSNTQQL
+1057 DVNTQQL

-1076 NKGSAEEREIL
+1076 NKGSVEEREIL

-1118 LHSIVKNWSSPTPAD
+1118 LHSLVKNWASPAPAD

-1145 AVRGRAVEWIRS
+1145 VVRARAIEWIRG

-1217 GEREVVS
+1217 GEREVLS

-1234 VTRALMAVCGKNMED
+1234 VTRALMAICGKNMEN
-1249 RLLSQEARLRS
+1249 RLLTQEAALRS
-1260 LYATAMRIKDL
+1260 LYATAMNIKDT
-1271 KDNQRMTILNQDL
+1271 KDSQRMHML
-1284 SDLHYC
+1284 SRELENIHYS
-1290 LEANPTSLPLSPSLE
+1290 LEVSPTSLPLSPSLE
-1305 VSGVD
+1305 VAGVD
-1310 IKNCSYFNSFTVPLR
+1310 VKNCSYFNSFTVPLK
-1325 LAFISSEKNTHP
+1325 LAFLSSEKNTDP

-1356 MIRLMDKLWIKEG
+1356 MIRLMDKLWLKEG

-1396 TLRKIHTE
+1396 TLRKIQTE
-1404 YGITG
+1404 YGVTG
-1409 SFQDRPIAE
+1409 SFKDRPIAE

-1436 FTASCAAYCVAT
+1436 FTASCAGYCVAT

-1554 VTYVERALLQ
+1554 VTYVERSLLQ

-1597 AQLRFT
+1597 AQLRWS

-1613 FIPKTYTESQDGKI
+1613 FIPRTYTAAQDGKI
-1627 HQVRLYSYQ
+1627 RMVRLYSYQ

-1644 YVYILEVEREGQ
+1644 YVYILELEREGQ
-1656 REPTYLFRSYREF
+1656 REPSYLFRSYREF

-1682 ARIHS
+1682 ARIHG

-1751 KNKDP
+1751 KNKDT
-1756 RSSVVGVRSG
+1756 RSTVPPTIPSVPGQV
-1766 SSNSRGGAAQGQV
+1766 QGQV
-1779 KVSIQYL
+1779 KVSFQYL

-1797 RNLSFISA
+1797 RNLSLIST

-1813 KLYLLPDPYK
+1813 KLYLLPDPHK

-1842 PITYRMSQDIV
+1842 PITYRMSQDII
-1853 KQRILEISVWSEDKF
+1853 KQRVLEISVWSEDKF

-1876 SYLKL
+1876 SYLRL

-1896 EHQRNTALGHTI
+1896 EHQRNTAVGHTI
-1908 QHRA
+1908 QHKA

>member
-1 MGDDPPPL
+1 MGDEPPPL

-14 SGGGGGGGGSWSRY
+14 SVTGSRY

-48 KEKLGRSQSQRASSI
+48 REKLGRSQSQRSASL
-63 KENDTQ
+63 KDDGLQ
-69 DQPRSKTPTERGS
+69 DRPRSQTPTEKGNSRTGE
-82 TKMDVKSRPRPNSN
+82 VKPRPRPNSVTN
-96 QPLPKPR
+96 QPVPKPR
-103 TISLSQTQSTSLM
+103 TISLSQTPPVNLLSQ
-116 TQLHSS
+116 TQTI
-122 TKPRAVSYAGLARS
+122 TKPRSVSYSASSIAP
-136 EPDNSDATQSGSI
+136 EADAAKTSQTALVNES
-149 NKQLVKEEED
+149 NKSCRD
-159 KNSQQDLMSFHSP
+159 GGGQQDLMSFHSP

-177 DILELFN
+177 DILELLHN
-184 SVNNSSTSLVLP
+184 INANQSAVVPVSS
-196 ASASNSQ
+196 SQ
-203 GTCRLPSSYG
+203 GTYSMSSTFRQSYNSQQTSQRPSSS
-213 QLFNTQ
+213 L
-219 HHIQGGSSSTLS
+219 
-231 STYQGTIAAST
+231 STYQVFTGSHWSAITQNGTSYPSYSSAST
-242 VASPNWLAI
+242 
-251 VQDGSTYPN
+251 
-260 YNNSSLAS
+260 
-268 AVPYQPILSQQQ
+268 AVPYRPAFSQSQTASSSLSFT
-280 SVPAN
+280 N
-285 FNKYFNMSNTGQLV
+285 FPSQLV
-299 PVSQSLSTSQTG
+299 PSSQALSGSQSA
-311 PQLPRRCPTLDM
+311 PPLPLRCPVMESHRM
-323 SCRSSMIS
+323 SALVS
-331 QLSVSQSASSS
+331 QLSVTQSASSS
-342 PILSP
+342 PAESP
-347 IALENT
+347 TTTGTPTLELVRT
-353 NSALGVLGNIR
+353 KASTP
-364 KGDDLIDLGK
+364 KDDDLIDLGRGSLLK
-374 EPLMSIENTDS
+374 DS
-385 AAMRDSVLDVFDPI
+385 SDSVATRTSLLDVFDPI
-399 VLKTKEEESRKMY
+399 LLKAKEEEEELRRKSVTSCTSTGVSE
-412 SIVSALKRDDGDG
+412 SISTAG
-425 VGEVKISKEAH
+425 VPISKEAH
-436 ELLQLKKGKKSVN
+436 ELLQYKMPKVLG

-494 FDLPPPLPPR
+494 FDIPPPLPPR
-504 TSARESD
+504 TSAREPEAVLRK
-511 TEVQRSPRH
+511 TVTSPRM
-520 KTQKKKVEEKRRE
+520 QKKHMEKKR
-533 SLKFEGHSS
+533 SGVVAFDGKSS
-542 PCRIQLRKIPA
+542 TKQIFLRKIPA
-553 LNADDEA
+553 LSADDEA
-560 KAFWES
+560 RAFWDS
-566 IKKRR
+566 IKSRR

-584 LLHSACLEGNVDPTL
+584 LLHSACLEGTVDPTL
-599 SVKLTVH
+599 SAKL
-606 YQDKKSVSFTCNLD
+606 SVYYRDVQSVTFTCNLD
-620 SSVEHVVMHTVCTLE
+620 SSVEHVVMHSVCTLE
-635 LSGESND
+635 LPGEYAD
-642 YILKVRG
+642 YVLKVRG

-654 SGETTL
+654 SGETIL
-660 GEYEYVHSCIKYDK
+660 GEYEYVHSCMKYDE
-674 DVVFTLMN
+674 DVVFTLML
-682 ADTVKQSYIRTDADD
+682 AESVKQSYLRTEEDD
-697 VAIASV
+697 LAVVDV
-703 RVEELMSAGS
+703 RVEDLMSAGS

-721 LIIVIDTFETEL
+721 LIIVVETFEIEL
-733 KNLHKSGVL
+733 TRLQNSGFL
-742 LIDGTMVQ
+742 LVDGTPVQ
-750 DLPSPMRSIGLRQ
+750 DLPTPMRSRRLRQ
-763 VVKQLCSLLGKLETT
+763 VVKQMCALLGNLETIE
-778 DVTDAITNLVST
+778 VSDAINALVST
-790 CRIIQKSQGILDG
+790 CRIIQQSQGILDG
-803 EEDSR
+803 EEDIS
-808 GQRMLSTGSHD
+808 GQRVLSTGSHD
-819 SSNPEELKTLLL
+819 TTNPDDLKQLLL
-831 DALSRLATAVN
+831 ESLSQLAAAVN
-842 NFLVMYSKAFRVD
+842 NFLVMYARAFRVD
-855 FTVDVSSDVTSESRD
+855 FTVDMTVDPTQEQRD
-870 IREVRDKISVKIQ
+870 IRDVREKVSIKVQ
-883 GLHRLEMEWR
+883 GLHRLQLEWK
-893 YDEYFVE
+893 YDEYFVD

-908 CIGQPVH
+908 CIGQSVH
-915 THTKKVT
+915 TQTKKVL
-922 DDCKFYS
+922 DDPKFYP
-929 KVIFN
+929 KVVF
-934 HWLDLGARINTLPKE
+934 HRWLDLGARINTLPRE

-959 KVVEAENKVEQPQYI
+959 KVVEAENKVEQTQYI

-982 LQCFSYKGNLT
+982 IQCFSFEGHLS
-993 QGSSLLTLWPMASDR
+993 QGYHLLTLWPMASDK

-1019 PQVHGCPVISVE
+1019 PQVHGCAVLSVE
-1031 LKDLCGEVIF
+1031 LVDFGGEVVF
-1041 PEIVPLEPTK
+1041 PEVTPQEPKK

-1076 NKGSAEEREIL
+1076 NKGSVEDREIL

-1103 VLLAAHSWDVSCLPD
+1103 VLLAAHSWDVSCLAD
-1118 LHSIVKNWSSPTPAD
+1118 LHSLVKNWASPSPAD

-1145 AVRGRAVEWIRS
+1145 VVRARAVEWIRG
-1157 LGSDELISF
+1157 LGSDELITF

-1234 VTRALMAVCGKNMED
+1234 VTRALMAICGKNIEN
-1249 RLLSQEARLRS
+1249 RLLTQEAVLRS
-1260 LYATAMRIKDL
+1260 LYATAMNIKDT
-1271 KDNQRMTILNQDL
+1271 KDSQRMNLLGRDL
-1284 SDLHYC
+1284 KNIHDS
-1290 LEANPTSLPLSPSLE
+1290 LEVSPTSLPLSPSLE
-1305 VSGVD
+1305 VAGVD
-1310 IKNCSYFNSFTVPLR
+1310 VKNCSYFNSFTVPLK
-1325 LAFISSEKNTHP
+1325 LAFLSSEKNTDP

-1356 MIRLMDKLWIKEG
+1356 MIRLMDKLWLKEG

-1384 KIGIIELVKDAE
+1384 KIGIIELVKEAE
-1396 TLRKIHTE
+1396 TLRKIQTE
-1404 YGITG
+1404 YGVTG

-1426 QLEYQRAVEN
+1426 QLEYQRAVDN
-1436 FTASCAAYCVAT
+1436 FTASCAGYCVAT

-1508 KPSDKFQG
+1508 KPSDKFQS

-1554 VTYVERALLQ
+1554 VTYVERSLLQ

-1597 AQLRFT
+1597 AQLRFS

-1613 FIPKTYTESQDGKI
+1613 FIPRTYTLAQDGKI
-1627 HQVRLYSYQ
+1627 RMVRLYSYQ

-1656 REPTYLFRSYREF
+1656 REPAYLFRSYREF

-1682 ARIHS
+1682 ARIHG

-1751 KNKDP
+1751 KNKDNRTSHTP
-1756 RSSVVGVRSG
+1756 AIPCVPGQV
-1766 SSNSRGGAAQGQV
+1766 QGQV
-1779 KVSIQYL
+1779 KVSVQYL
-1786 RGQLQIMVHHA
+1786 RGQLQIMVQHA
-1797 RNLSFISA
+1797 RNLSLIST

-1813 KLYLLPDPYK
+1813 KLYLLPDPHK
-1823 KTKRKTKVVKKS
+1823 KTKRKTKVVKKT
-1835 CHPTFME
+1835 CHPIFME

-1853 KQRILEISVWSEDKF
+1853 KQRVLEISVWSEDKF

-1876 SYLKL
+1876 SYLRL
-1881 SALELKEEQCEWLSL
+1881 SALELKEEQSEWLSL
-1896 EHQRNTALGHTI
+1896 EHQRNTAVGHTI
-1908 QHRA
+1908 QHEA

>member
-1 MGDDPPPL
+1 MGDEPPPL

-14 SGGGGGGGGSWSRY
+14 SAAGGRY

-48 KEKLGRSQSQRASSI
+48 REKLGRSQSQKSTSLN
-63 KENDTQ
+63 ENGPPDLS
-69 DQPRSKTPTERGS
+69 RSQTPTEKRSSRTGE
-82 TKMDVKSRPRPNSN
+82 TVPRPRPSAVST
-96 QPLPKPR
+96 QPTPKPR
-103 TISLSQTQSTSLM
+103 TVSLLQTQPVTHHNHPQNIS
-116 TQLHSS
+116 
-122 TKPRAVSYAGLARS
+122 KPRSVSCCVTNIS
-136 EPDNSDATQSGSI
+136 IESDLGCTSQSVLSASSQGCKDAS
-149 NKQLVKEEED
+149 
-159 KNSQQDLMSFHSP
+159 SQQDLMSFHSP

-177 DILELFN
+177 DILELLHNINANQSAVVPVSTSQGSYRMSNTFAQSFN
-184 SVNNSSTSLVLP
+184 SQQLPLRPTSNLP
-196 ASASNSQ
+196 A
-203 GTCRLPSSYG
+203 
-213 QLFNTQ
+213 
-219 HHIQGGSSSTLS
+219 
-231 STYQGTIAAST
+231 YQGTIAPVFTGSQWPTVTPNGASYSCFSSAPSSVPYRPALPPSHT
-242 VASPNWLAI
+242 LS
-251 VQDGSTYPN
+251 
-260 YNNSSLAS
+260 SSL
-268 AVPYQPILSQQQ
+268 
-280 SVPAN
+280 N
-285 FNKYFNMSNTGQLV
+285 FTNFSNIGQLV
-299 PVSQSLSTSQTG
+299 KSSPALPSSHIAPPL
-311 PQLPRRCPTLDM
+311 PQRCPVLEISRM
-323 SCRSSMIS
+323 SALVN
-331 QLSVSQSASSS
+331 QLSVTQSASGGTAFSPSTSGTPTFEAPISS
-342 PILSP
+342 GIVGTKVSTP
-347 IALENT
+347 
-353 NSALGVLGNIR
+353 
-364 KGDDLIDLGK
+364 KGDDLIDLGIGSILK
-374 EPLMSIENTDS
+374 ESADDIEARTN
-385 AAMRDSVLDVFDPI
+385 VLDVFDPI
-399 VLKTKEEESRKMY
+399 LLKAKEEELKKNIST
-412 SIVSALKRDDGDG
+412 SSSVGVASVDTDNVS
-425 VGEVKISKEAH
+425 ISKEAH
-436 ELLQLKKGKKSVN
+436 ELLQYKMPKSLC

-471 TRSDPVYDIYDGL
+471 TRSDPVYDAYDGL

-494 FDLPPPLPPR
+494 FDIPPPLPPR
-504 TSARESD
+504 INTKDA
-511 TEVQRSPRH
+511 EVKLRKTLTSPRM
-520 KTQKKKVEEKRRE
+520 QKKYMAKKR
-533 SLKFEGHSS
+533 SGVSFDGKSS
-542 PCRIQLRKIPA
+542 TSQVHLRKIPA

-560 KAFWES
+560 RAFWNS

-571 GEYTWNDHIGNPG
+571 GEYAWNDHIGNPG
-584 LLHSACLEGNVDPTL
+584 LLHSACLEGTIDPSL
-599 SVKLTVH
+599 SVKLSVH
-606 YQDKKSVSFTCNLD
+606 YKDREPVSFTCNLD

-635 LSGESND
+635 LPGESAD

-654 SGETTL
+654 SGETIL
-660 GEYEYVHSCIKYDK
+660 GEYEYVHSCMKYDE
-674 DVVFTLMN
+674 DVVFTLMH
-682 ADTVKQSYIRTDADD
+682 ADSVRQSYLRTEEDD
-697 VAIASV
+697 LAVMNV
-703 RVEELMSAGS
+703 RVEDLMSAGS

-721 LIIVIDTFETEL
+721 LIIVVETFETEL
-733 KNLHKSGVL
+733 TRLQNSGFL
-742 LIDGTMVQ
+742 LVDGTPVQ
-750 DLPSPMRSIGLRQ
+750 DLPSPMRSRRLRQ
-763 VVKQLCSLLGKLETT
+763 VVKQMCALLGNLETT
-778 DVTDAITNLVST
+778 EVSDAVNTLVST
-790 CRIIQKSQGILDG
+790 CRIIQQSQGILDG
-803 EEDSR
+803 EEDSHGLR
-808 GQRMLSTGSHD
+808 VLSTGSHD
-819 SSNPEELKTLLL
+819 TSNPENLKQLLL
-831 DALSRLATAVN
+831 DSLSRLAGAVN
-842 NFLVMYSKAFRVD
+842 NFLAMYAKAFRVD
-855 FTVDVSSDVTSESRD
+855 FTVDMTVDPTHEQRD
-870 IREVRDKISVKIQ
+870 IQDVREKVSVKVL
-883 GLHRLEMEWR
+883 GLHRLQLEWK

-908 CIGQPVH
+908 CIGQPVY
-915 THTKKVT
+915 THTKKVIE
-922 DDCKFYS
+922 DSKFYP
-929 KVIFN
+929 KVVFSR
-934 HWLDLGARINTLPKE
+934 WLDFGARVNTLPRE

-959 KVVEAENKVEQPQYI
+959 KVVEEENKAEQPQYI

-982 LQCFSYKGNLT
+982 IQCFSFEGHLS
-993 QGSSLLTLWPMASDR
+993 QGFHLLTLWPMASDR

-1019 PQVHGCPVISVE
+1019 PQVHGCAVLSVE
-1031 LKDLCGEVIF
+1031 LMDFGGEVTF
-1041 PEIVPLEPTK
+1041 PEIIPLEPTK

-1057 DSNTQQL
+1057 DINTQQQ

-1076 NKGSAEEREIL
+1076 NKGSVEEREIL

-1118 LHSIVKNWSSPTPAD
+1118 LHSLIKNWASPVPSD

-1145 AVRGRAVEWIRS
+1145 VVRARAVEWIRG
-1157 LGSDELISF
+1157 LGSDELITF

-1234 VTRALMAVCGKNMED
+1234 VTRALMAICGKNMEN
-1249 RLLSQEARLRS
+1249 RLLTQEAVLRS
-1260 LYATAMRIKDL
+1260 LYGTAMNIKDM
-1271 KDNQRMTILNQDL
+1271 KDSQRMHLLSRDL
-1284 SDLHYC
+1284 ENIHFS
-1290 LEANPTSLPLSPSLE
+1290 LEASPTSLPLSPSLE
-1305 VSGVD
+1305 VAGVD
-1310 IKNCSYFNSFTVPLR
+1310 VKNCSYFNSFTVPLK
-1325 LAFISSEKNTHP
+1325 LAFLSSEKNTDP

-1356 MIRLMDKLWIKEG
+1356 MIRLMDKLWLKEG
-1369 LDLKVVTF
+1369 IDLKVVTF

-1384 KIGIIELVKDAE
+1384 KI
-1396 TLRKIHTE
+1396 
-1404 YGITG
+1404 
-1409 SFQDRPIAE
+1409 
-1418 WLAKQNPS
+1418 
-1426 QLEYQRAVEN
+1426 
-1436 FTASCAAYCVAT
+1436 ASCAGYCVAT

-1508 KPSDKFQG
+1508 KPSDKFQS

-1528 RRNGQ
+1528 RHNGQ

-1554 VTYVERALLQ
+1554 VTYVERSLLQ

-1597 AQLRFT
+1597 AQLRFS
-1603 GDHSDDLLLS
+1603 GDHSDDLLS
-1613 FIPKTYTESQDGKI
+1613 FIPRTYTLSQDGKI
-1627 HQVRLYSYQ
+1627 HMVRLYSYQ

-1656 REPTYLFRSYREF
+1656 REPSYLFRSYREF

-1682 ARIHS
+1682 ARIHG

-1751 KNKDP
+1751 KNKDTRTSLP
-1756 RSSVVGVRSG
+1756 PAIPSVPGQV
-1766 SSNSRGGAAQGQV
+1766 QGQV
-1779 KVSIQYL
+1779 KVSVQYL

-1797 RNLSFISA
+1797 RNLSVIST

-1813 KLYLLPDPYK
+1813 KLYLLPDPHK
-1823 KTKRKTKVVKKS
+1823 KTKRKTKVVKKT
-1835 CHPTFME
+1835 CHPIFME

-1853 KQRILEISVWSEDKF
+1853 KQRVLEISVWSEDKF
-1868 SENIYLGS
+1868 SENMYLGS
-1876 SYLKL
+1876 SYLRL

-1908 QHRA
+1908 QHKA

>member
-1 MGDDPPPL
+1 MGDEPPPL
-9 PPKLR
+9 PPKMR
-14 SGGGGGGGGSWSRY
+14 SSTGVRY
-28 TEQDIAKALEEEN
+28 TEQDMAKALEEEN

-48 KEKLGRSQSQRASSI
+48 RELGRSHSQRQAPLR
-63 KENDTQ
+63 ENGLHDA
-69 DQPRSKTPTERGS
+69 PRSQTPTERHS
-82 TKMDVKSRPRPNSN
+82 RPVEVKPRPRPGNKPA
-96 QPLPKPR
+96 QPTPKPR
-103 TISLSQTQSTSLM
+103 TISLTQNAPKAPAKSRSASQSMYSHSLIAAESVSVSRASPTSTI
-116 TQLHSS
+116 
-122 TKPRAVSYAGLARS
+122 A
-136 EPDNSDATQSGSI
+136 ESG
-149 NKQLVKEEED
+149 ND
-159 KNSQQDLMSFHSP
+159 QQDLISFNSP

-177 DILELFN
+177 DILEYLHTIN
-184 SVNNSSTSLVLP
+184 ANQKSVVPVST
-196 ASASNSQ
+196 SQ
-203 GTCRLPSSYG
+203 GTYRVHSISRQTYSS
-213 QLFNTQ
+213 
-219 HHIQGGSSSTLS
+219 HHSTSVGPTASLA
-231 STYQGTIAAST
+231 TYQGAMTPMFSG
-242 VASPNWLAI
+242 SQCPAI
-251 VQDGSTYPN
+251 TQNGTSYPN
-260 YNNSSLAS
+260 YSPTSTGTSYRPTLPTVQPTTSNLILNYPSSL
-268 AVPYQPILSQQQ
+268 
-280 SVPAN
+280 
-285 FNKYFNMSNTGQLV
+285 GQLV
-299 PVSQSLSTSQTG
+299 PVMPPL
-311 PQLPRRCPTLDM
+311 PQRCPVVDLHNVGNM
-323 SCRSSMIS
+323 FS
-331 QLSVSQSASSS
+331 QLTMPKGATGSPVGTPTTAGVTLPDPAISASSAGRIVS
-342 PILSP
+342 AS
-347 IALENT
+347 
-353 NSALGVLGNIR
+353 NS
-364 KGDDLIDLGK
+364 DDLIDLGK
-374 EPLMSIENTDS
+374 GGSFTDS
-385 AAMRDSVLDVFDPI
+385 VDALETKTSVLDVFDPI
-399 VLKTKEEESRKMY
+399 MLKAKEELRRKNN
-412 SIVSALKRDDGDG
+412 SASNSVS
-425 VGEVKISKEAH
+425 SKEHHPDPSCVPISDEAQ
-436 ELLQLKKGKKSVN
+436 ELLRYKCSKKLN

-471 TRSDPVYDIYDGL
+471 TRSDPVYDIYYGL

-494 FDLPPPLPPR
+494 FDIPPPLPPR
-504 TSARESD
+504 SSVKEP
-511 TEVQRSPRH
+511 EVELRKSVRSPRAE
-520 KTQKKKVEEKRRE
+520 KKFMEKKR
-533 SLKFEGHSS
+533 SGVVLDGKSS
-542 PCRIQLRKIPA
+542 TRQIRLLKIPA
-553 LNADDEA
+553 LSADDEA
-560 KAFWES
+560 RAFWDC

-571 GEYTWNDHIGNPG
+571 GEYTWDDHIGNPG
-584 LLHSACLEGNVDPTL
+584 LLHSACLEGTVDPGL
-599 SVKLTVH
+599 SVKL
-606 YQDKKSVSFTCNLD
+606 SVYYKEREPLAFTCNLD

-635 LSGESND
+635 LPGESAD
-642 YILKVRG
+642 YMLKVRG

-654 SGETTL
+654 SGETVL
-660 GEYEYVHSCIKYDK
+660 GEYEYVHNCIKYDQ
-674 DVVFTLMN
+674 DVAFTLMH
-682 ADTVKQSYIRTDADD
+682 ADSVRHSYQRTQEDD
-697 VAIASV
+697 IAVLDV
-703 RVEELMSAGS
+703 RVEDLMSAGS
-713 GEVVHHET
+713 GEVVHHES
-721 LIIVIDTFETEL
+721 LIIVVETFETEL
-733 KNLHKSGVL
+733 TRLQNSGFL
-742 LIDGTMVQ
+742 LVDGMPLQ
-750 DLPSPMRSIGLRQ
+750 DLPSPMRSRRLRQ
-763 VVKQLCSLLGKLETT
+763 VVKQMCAILGNLETT
-778 DVTDAITNLVST
+778 EVSESINNLVST
-790 CRIIQKSQGILDG
+790 CRIIQQSQPRGIGELQKGILDG
-803 EEDSR
+803 EEDIP
-808 GQRMLSTGSHD
+808 GQRILSTGSHD
-819 SSNPEELKTLLL
+819 STNPEDLKHLLL
-831 DALSRLATAVN
+831 DSLSRLAGAVN
-842 NFLVMYSKAFRVD
+842 NFLVMYAKAFRVD
-855 FTVDVSSDVTSESRD
+855 FTVDRTVDATKEPCD
-870 IREVRDKISVKIQ
+870 IREVREKVSVKVQ
-883 GLHRLEMEWR
+883 GLHRLELEWK

-900 AQLFHGSR
+900 VQLFHGSR
-908 CIGQPVH
+908 CIGPPVH
-915 THTKKVT
+915 SLNKKIT
-922 DDCKFYS
+922 DDPKFYP
-929 KVIFN
+929 KVVFN
-934 HWLDLGARINTLPKE
+934 KWLDLGARINTLPKE

-959 KVVEAENKVEQPQYI
+959 KIIEAENKNEQPQYI

-982 LQCFSYKGNLT
+982 LQCFSYEGKLT
-993 QGSSLLTLWPMASDR
+993 QGSHLLTLWPMVSDK

-1019 PQVHGCPVISVE
+1019 PRVHGCPVLSVE
-1031 LKDLCGEVIF
+1031 LKDFGGEVYF
-1041 PEIVPLEPTK
+1041 PRIEVPPPTK

-1057 DSNTQQL
+1057 DLNTQQQ
-1064 LSDIIERDIFTF
+1064 LSDIIERDIFIF
-1076 NKGSAEEREIL
+1076 NKGSVEEREIL

-1094 HEEPFALAK
+1094 HEEPAALAK

-1118 LHSIVKNWSSPTPAD
+1118 LHSLVRNWASPAPAD

-1145 AVRGRAVEWIRS
+1145 IVRGCAVGWIRG

-1217 GEREVVS
+1217 GERELVS

-1234 VTRALMAVCGKNMED
+1234 VTRALMAICGKNLEN
-1249 RLLSQEARLRS
+1249 RLLTQEAILRS
-1260 LYATAMRIKDL
+1260 LYATAVNIKDT
-1271 KDNQRMTILNQDL
+1271 KDSQRMHVLSRDL
-1284 SDLHYC
+1284 ENIHFNLT
-1290 LEANPTSLPLSPSLE
+1290 ENPTSLPLSPSLE
-1305 VSGVD
+1305 VAGVD
-1310 IKNCSYFNSFTVPLR
+1310 LKNCSYFNSFTVPLK
-1325 LAFISSEKNTHP
+1325 LAFLSSEDNTDP

-1356 MIRLMDKLWIKEG
+1356 MIRLMDKLWLKEG

-1396 TLRKIHTE
+1396 TLRKIQTE
-1404 YGITG
+1404 YGVTG

-1426 QLEYQRAVEN
+1426 QLEYQRAVDN
-1436 FTASCAAYCVAT
+1436 FTASCAGYCVAT

-1528 RRNGQ
+1528 RHNGH

-1554 VTYVERALLQ
+1554 VTYVQRALLQ

-1613 FIPKTYTESQDGKI
+1613 FIPRTYTAAQDGKI
-1627 HQVRLYSYQ
+1627 RMVRLYSYQ

-1644 YVYILEVEREGQ
+1644 YVYILQVDRENQ

-1675 LCLIFPL
+1675 LCLVFPL

-1687 LPKGVQIGRSEV
+1687 IPKGVQIGRSEV

-1738 RDQEDTDIHIKKL
+1738 RDQEDTDIHLKKL
-1751 KNKDP
+1751 KGKDT
-1756 RSSVVGVRSG
+1756 RASISSAAP
-1766 SSNSRGGAAQGQV
+1766 NSAVQGQV
-1779 KVSIQYL
+1779 KVSVQYL

-1797 RNLSFISA
+1797 RNLSLTSP

-1813 KLYLLPDPYK
+1813 KLYLLPDPHK
-1823 KTKRKTKVVKKS
+1823 KTKRKTKVVKKT

-1842 PITYRMSQDIV
+1842 PITYRMSQDII
-1853 KQRILEISVWSEDKF
+1853 KQRVLEISVWSEDKF
-1868 SENIYLGS
+1868 SENVYLGS
-1876 SYLKL
+1876 CYLRL
-1881 SALELKEEQCEWLSL
+1881 AALDLKEEQCEWLSL